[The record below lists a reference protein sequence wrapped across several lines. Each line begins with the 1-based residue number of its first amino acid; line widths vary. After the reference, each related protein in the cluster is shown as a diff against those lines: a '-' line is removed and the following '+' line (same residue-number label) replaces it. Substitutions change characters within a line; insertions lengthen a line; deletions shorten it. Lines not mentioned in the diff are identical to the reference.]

1 MAKTRLS
8 WPRPHWADLI
18 TLTGLI
24 LTVNEA
30 LLHSGP
36 ERPGFQF
43 MFLAMMGVS
52 PAVRIDERRN
62 SRKVARSEVAN
73 GVERE
78 RNKAE
83 SDRIVRSDKLEAERI
98 ERADRLHEE

>member
-1 MAKTRLS
+1 MVKTRLR
-8 WPRPHWADLI
+8 WPQPHWADLI

-30 LLHSGP
+30 LFHSGP

-62 SRKVARSEVAN
+62 ARKVARNEVAT
-73 GVERE
+73 GV
-78 RNKAE
+78 E

>member
-1 MAKTRLS
+1 MQRWRL
-8 WPRPHWADLI
+8 PQPHWADLI

-30 LLHSGP
+30 MFHSGP

-62 SRKVARSEVAN
+62 QQRHERRQAEAKHPAQLKKDEGPVPPPGGSE
-73 GVERE
+73 E
-78 RNKAE
+78 
-83 SDRIVRSDKLEAERI
+83 
-98 ERADRLHEE
+98 